1 MFIDRHIAKTDRRSE
16 ERNVSKIGTCLLD
29 FRSFER
35 RLRETVASI
44 YRHATPNEVNRNN
57 LTDGVLL
64 SPKTCPLLT
73 SLHRSAIIPIF
84 KKMCLTRFLA
94 GLPPVIESHQ
104 SITGNYA

>member
-44 YRHATPNEVNRNN
+44 YRHAT
-57 LTDGVLL
+57 
-64 SPKTCPLLT
+64 
-73 SLHRSAIIPIF
+73 
-84 KKMCLTRFLA
+84 
-94 GLPPVIESHQ
+94 
-104 SITGNYA
+104 